1 MNKANNPSPAKTVE
15 LWVNQYADA
24 MYSWALYKTS
34 NIESAEDLV
43 QDAFLT
49 AYQQFEKFR
58 GDSNPKTWLMSI
70 LNHKIS
76 AYYRKLY
83 QRQSHS
89 HQSDTSDSGSGI
101 FTTMFDEY
109 GNWKS
114 DTKPTAWVDND
125 DSLLDD
131 KDFNAVLSRCL
142 KSLPERSRTVILLKF
157 IEQQKSEMICQ
168 ELNISVTNL
177 WQLLHRAKL
186 MLRKCIDIKWFKS

>member
-1 MNKANNPSPAKTVE
+1 MTKEDNPSPAKTFE
-15 LWVNQYADA
+15 LWVNEYSDA

-70 LNHKIS
+70 LNNKIS
-76 AYYRKLY
+76 AYYRKFY
-83 QRQSHS
+83 QHQSHFLKS
-89 HQSDTSDSGSGI
+89 GISDSDDGI
-101 FTTMFDEY
+101 FKTMFDEY
-109 GNWKS
+109 DNWRP
-114 DTKPTAWVDND
+114 DTKPTAWTNDD

-131 KDFNAVLSRCL
+131 KDFNAVLSGCL
-142 KSLPERSRTVILLKF
+142 ESLPGRSRAVILLKF

-168 ELNISVTNL
+168 ELNISATNL

-186 MLRKCIDIKWFKS
+186 MLRNCIDSKWFK